1 MTTLLLMIIYLAFIS
16 LGLPDSLIGAGW
28 PVMHQALS
36 VPVSYM
42 GILTMTISFCTIVSS
57 LCSARLTH
65 KLGTRNITT
74 ISVFLTAAA
83 LLGFSYSTHFWM
95 LMLLA
100 IPYGL
105 GAGSIDAALNNFVAL
120 HYSSRHMSW
129 LHCFWG
135 VGTIISPFA
144 MRYALSSSTWNVGF
158 RIAAVIQFGIALI
171 LLATR
176 SLWRAKADQAEKSSA
191 PISLKQAIKIKGVP
205 TLLIGFFAY
214 CAAEATTMGWASTY
228 LVRHKGIT
236 PESAAGLASL
246 FFIGMTVGRF
256 LSGFIMNRLGD
267 RRMILTGTGILSF
280 GILLLI
286 LPGTP
291 SIVSYIGFITIGL
304 GCAPIY
310 PCIIH
315 ATPQNF
321 GAKNS
326 GAIIGIQ
333 MASAYVGSTF
343 MPPLFGV
350 LGSHLGFGI
359 MPFYLLLFTTLMLV
373 MIESTFRRTQDHNTS
388 QD

>member
-1 MTTLLLMIIYLAFIS
+1 
-16 LGLPDSLIGAGW
+16 
-28 PVMHQALS
+28 
-36 VPVSYM
+36 
-42 GILTMTISFCTIVSS
+42 
-57 LCSARLTH
+57 
-65 KLGTRNITT
+65 
-74 ISVFLTAAA
+74 
-83 LLGFSYSTHFWM
+83 
-95 LMLLA
+95 
-100 IPYGL
+100 
-105 GAGSIDAALNNFVAL
+105 
-120 HYSSRHMSW
+120 
-129 LHCFWG
+129 
-135 VGTIISPFA
+135 
-144 MRYALSSSTWNVGF
+144 
-158 RIAAVIQFGIALI
+158 
-171 LLATR
+171 
-176 SLWRAKADQAEKSSA
+176 
-191 PISLKQAIKIKGVP
+191 
-205 TLLIGFFAY
+205 
-214 CAAEATTMGWASTY
+214 
-228 LVRHKGIT
+228 
-236 PESAAGLASL
+236 
-246 FFIGMTVGRF
+246 
-256 LSGFIMNRLGD
+256 
-267 RRMILTGTGILSF
+267 MILTGTGILSF

-373 MIESTFRRTQDHNTS
+373 MIESTFRRTQDHNAS

>member
-1 MTTLLLMIIYLAFIS
+1 
-16 LGLPDSLIGAGW
+16 
-28 PVMHQALS
+28 MHQALS
-36 VPVSYM
+36 VPISYM

-83 LLGFSYSTHFWM
+83 LLGFSFSTHFWM
-95 LMLLA
+95 LMIFA
-100 IPYGL
+100 VPYGL

-144 MRYALSSSTWNVGF
+144 MRYALSFSTWNLGF
-158 RIAAVIQFGIALI
+158 RIVSVIQFGIALI

-176 SLWRAKADQAEKSSA
+176 SLWHVKVDQAEKGSA
-191 PISLKQAIKIKGVP
+191 PVSLKRALQIKGVP

-228 LVRHKGIT
+228 LVQYKGIT

-256 LSGFIMNRLGD
+256 LSGFIMNQLGD
-267 RRMILTGTGILSF
+267 RRMILSGTGILLL
-280 GILLLI
+280 GILLLNQ
-286 LPGTP
+286 PDTP
-291 SIVSYIGFITIGL
+291 SIVSYIGFVTIGF

-326 GAIIGIQ
+326 SAIIGIQ

-343 MPPLFGV
+343 IPPVFGV
-350 LGSHLGFGI
+350 LGSHLGFWI
-359 MPFYLLLFTTLMLV
+359 MPFFLFLFTALMLV
-373 MIESTFRRTQDHNTS
+373 MVETTFRLCSQVQDVTS
-388 QD
+388 SQN